1 MKRMTVSPTIMSMSR
16 QPVVLTP
23 PAKTGLLVGF
33 DPAIVG
39 PADWP
44 GAPAVTLTVDRIVRE
59 AISTGKTLRETC
71 TEVRATLN
79 VAGLHLDHNEVEG
92 YVKDHALAVI

>member
-1 MKRMTVSPTIMSMSR
+1 MKRMTDSPTAMSMSR
-16 QPVVLTP
+16 QPAVLAP

-59 AISTGKTLRETC
+59 ALSTDKTLRETC
-71 TEVRATLN
+71 AEVRATLN
-79 VAGLHLDHNEVEG
+79 AAGLHLGHDDLEG
-92 YVKDHALAVI
+92 YVKDHALAMI